1 MPLTRPKAHQFEDSD
16 YKQSVRLL
24 SASNVT
30 LSGGAPATL
39 DGATLALGDRILV
52 TGQSAGAE
60 NGLYKVSVVGSGS
73 NGTWVRTRDGDDTG
87 DITAGMITYI
97 ESGTTY
103 ADQTWK
109 LTTDNPITLGSTA
122 LTFEEQAS
130 AAVGGSN
137 TQVQFNDG
145 GDLGGDA
152 GLTYNKSTDALSVG
166 GKINITNTALTDSM
180 TLTTTEDSS
189 TAGPV
194 IALKRNSSSPADADY
209 LGQLKFLGEND
220 ADQEITYAK
229 ITGKISDAS
238 DGTEDGI
245 IEFMNKKGGTNTI
258 TARLRYDSLQLL
270 NGTQLSVNGAST
282 FESSIDVTGSVTAS
296 TTMTATGNITG
307 GNVTTAGT
315 MQADLLKN
323 REQRYTTSNMMKF
336 NQMYTGASN
345 GSYFTNGEYQKVV
358 TITPDGD
365 SQNYQV
371 VGRIMAQNAGETH
384 TVFFDAALRSGT
396 LPDLSWSYSYREEY
410 NGSRYI
416 DPQLWTKETTTAGWI
431 FAFKTLATIY
441 GTVTVDMDVIPRNSS
456 QLSNVSVNTTQNSE
470 QTSVDTGF
478 TANDMTKVQT
488 RQTTDYK
495 FYGDIDIADA
505 DSQFI
510 HGDTGYKNKRYV
522 LYGTTTDG
530 TATEIL
536 IGGTADSR
544 ISIPTDTTV
553 YYTVDI
559 VARRTDA
566 TGESGAWHLKGVA
579 DNFSGTVADVG
590 NVYEVIVAQD
600 DTNWAVDVIAD
611 DDDNA
616 INVVCT
622 GAASK
627 TIKWVAVVN
636 TMEVTT

>member
-1 MPLTRPKAHQFEDSD
+1 MPLTRPRAHQFADSD

-30 LSGGAPATL
+30 LSGSAPATL
-39 DGATLALGDRILV
+39 DGASLAIGDRILV
-52 TGQSAGAE
+52 TAQSTGSE

-97 ESGTTY
+97 ESGSTY

-109 LTTDNPITLGSTA
+109 LTTDNPITIGTTA

-130 AAVGGSN
+130 AAVGGSD

-145 GDLGGDA
+145 GSELGGDA
-152 GLTYNKSTDALSVG
+152 GLTYNKSTDAL
-166 GKINITNTALTDSM
+166 
-180 TLTTTEDSS
+180 
-189 TAGPV
+189 
-194 IALKRNSSSPADADY
+194 
-209 LGQLKFLGEND
+209 
-220 ADQEITYAK
+220 
-229 ITGKISDAS
+229 
-238 DGTEDGI
+238 
-245 IEFMNKKGGTNTI
+245 
-258 TARLRYDSLQLL
+258 
-270 NGTQLSVNGAST
+270 
-282 FESSIDVTGSVTAS
+282 
-296 TTMTATGNITG
+296 TATGNITG

-336 NQMYTGASN
+336 NQMYTGASS
-345 GSYFTNGEYQKVV
+345 GSYFSANEYQKVV
-358 TITPDGD
+358 TITPDGN

-384 TVFFDAALRSGT
+384 TVFFDAALRSGDP

-416 DPQLWTKETTTAGWI
+416 DPQLWTKETTTAGFI
-431 FAFKTLATIY
+431 FAFKTLGTIY
-441 GTVTVDMDVIPRNSS
+441 GTVTVDLDVIPRNSS

-488 RQTTDYK
+488 RQGEDYK
-495 FYGDIDIADA
+495 FYGDIDLADA
-505 DSQFI
+505 DNQFI
-510 HGDTGYKNKRYV
+510 HGDTGYVNKRYV
-522 LYGTTTDG
+522 LHGTTTNA
-530 TATEIL
+530 TATEIFV
-536 IGGTADSR
+536 GGTADSR
-544 ISIPTDTTV
+544 VSIPTDTTV
-553 YYTVDI
+553 FYTVDI

-566 TGESGAWHLKGVA
+566 TGESAGWQVKGVA

-590 NVYEVIVAQD
+590 DVYEVVVAQD
-600 DTNWAVDVIAD
+600 DTDWQVDVTAD
-611 DDDNA
+611 DADNA
-616 INVVCT
+616 LNVVCT
-622 GAASK
+622 GVASK
-627 TIKWVAVVN
+627 TIKWMAVVK
-636 TMEVTT
+636 TMEIAN